1 MEYME
6 MELNDDINTN
16 YPVSRTSIS
25 RSYPSATE
33 VRKMTNAV
41 CDAKREE
48 ITRKIKSE
56 IFDLILKAANLGEYK
71 VEIEPTGN
79 TSELF
84 KLINQ
89 SHIEDELHKLGYL
102 TNYGRKS
109 SYGDSMFI
117 IRWDK
122 ATECDDNEDFAYKR

>member
-1 MEYME
+1 
-6 MELNDDINTN
+6 MELFDDININ
-16 YPVSRTSIS
+16 YPIS
-25 RSYPSATE
+25 GSTKPKSDNYPSATE
-33 VRKMTNAV
+33 VRKMTDAV

-48 ITRKIKSE
+48 VTRKIKSE
-56 IFDLILKAANLGEYK
+56 IFDLILKAANSGEYK

-79 TSELF
+79 TSDLF

-89 SHIEDELHKLGYL
+89 SHIEDELHKLGYA
-102 TNYGRKS
+102 TNYGRRS

-122 ATECDDNEDFAYKR
+122 AIECDDNEDFGYKR

>member
-1 MEYME
+1 MEFND
-6 MELNDDINTN
+6 MELNKDINTN
-16 YPVSRTSIS
+16 YPVSGSSIS
-25 RSYPSATE
+25 RSYPSALE

-71 VEIEPTGN
+71 AEIEPTGN

-89 SHIEDELHKLGYL
+89 SHIEDELHKLGYA

-109 SYGDSMFI
+109 SYGDSIFI

-122 ATECDDNEDFAYKR
+122 AIECDDNEDFSYKR

>member
-1 MEYME
+1 
-6 MELNDDINTN
+6 MELFEDINTN
-16 YPVSRTSIS
+16 YPVMGSGIN

-48 ITRKIKSE
+48 ITHKIKSE
-56 IFDLILKAANLGEYK
+56 IFDLILKAANSGNYK
-71 VEIEPTGN
+71 VEIEPTGK

-89 SHIEDELHKLGYL
+89 SNIEDELHKLGYS